1 MTPRALG
8 AAAITLGLLSST
20 AQAGWTNWWLTQ
32 DQQAQRAL
40 EAGDANKAAQLF
52 TDPRR
57 RAYAETEAKQY
68 DAAAKR
74 LAPFVD
80 PESQYNRG
88 NALARGGDLKAALSA
103 YDAALKQAPAQS
115 ALQRDARH
123 NRDLVARQLQDQKQG
138 AKDASKDAGQQQRSD
153 QGKSADQQQGSDHTQ
168 GSDDQS
174 KGQDSQ
180 SQQPKGQ
187 GGQAQQSKAQDSQ
200 SQQPKGQDGQAQQAS
215 DNSKSGSSQS
225 QGSASAGASSQESKS
240 QPSGSP
246 AGDAKSDA
254 EAASAATARNGAQAP
269 ESNARA
275 GQAAEDAQSTA
286 RQSSSTDRASA
297 SAESPRRNAQVADE
311 VAKPPTEQS
320 LALDQWLRQIPDD
333 PAGLL
338 RRKFLIEHMMKQG
351 AEQ

>member
-74 LAPFVD
+74 LAPFAD

-138 AKDASKDAGQQQRSD
+138 AKDPSKDAGQQQRSD
-153 QGKSADQQQGSDHTQ
+153 QGKSADQPRGSDHTQ

-180 SQQPKGQ
+180 SQQPKGED
-187 GGQAQQSKAQDSQ
+187 GQAQQSKAQDGQ
-200 SQQPKGQDGQAQQAS
+200 SQQSKGQDGQPQQAN

-254 EAASAATARNGAQAP
+254 AAARNGAQAS